1 MCGTR
6 SDPETLQSKLRI
18 CGTAELCV
26 CGAFIYLL
34 SIPAL
39 CVPVLTPWC
48 PDPKHGARMYLDLV
62 LFYCRFCSEC
72 FLIYICF
79 WPSCVIQ
86 LYLFMQIYLDGE
98 RKFNQIEKRSER
110 AWYSRDGCS
119 WQLCAWNM
127 RGWWHATFNVRRK
140 SVSSHVFPH
149 D

>member
-39 CVPVLTPWC
+39 CVPVLTLWC

-72 FLIYICF
+72 FLIYMFLAKLCHT
-79 WPSCVIQ
+79 VISF
-86 LYLFMQIYLDGE
+86 YANLFRWREEIQS
-98 RKFNQIEKRSER
+98 N
-110 AWYSRDGCS
+110 
-119 WQLCAWNM
+119 
-127 RGWWHATFNVRRK
+127 
-140 SVSSHVFPH
+140 
-149 D
+149 